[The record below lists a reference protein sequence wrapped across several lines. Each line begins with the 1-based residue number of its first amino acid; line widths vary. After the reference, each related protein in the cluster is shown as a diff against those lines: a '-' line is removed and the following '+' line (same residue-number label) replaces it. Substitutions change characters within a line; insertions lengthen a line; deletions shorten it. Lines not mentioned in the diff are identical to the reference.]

1 MRVHPVFLFLLVL
14 LLAASSLPAATPA
27 RPIAIV
33 YQLEGPAEW
42 NLPRGASIP
51 LQLFAVLP
59 AGAVLRVGPGG
70 SLALAFPSGARY
82 RLGAESSATLAARG
96 LVRSRGSIEKLPTVS
111 PFPALGSIDGAEHP
125 GDRSAAVRV
134 RGETIEGLVPNDAV
148 RSLADRTVL
157 RFAPLVGAA
166 RYRVEVRDVRGDLL
180 FETETPDTAASL
192 PPALL
197 APGKRYR
204 WTVKTVDRL
213 GPVARGEAG
222 FETLNAATVSA
233 LGLAPGFVVEGAAR
247 GYPAARAGLLAGDV
261 MLAWSRAAT
270 PPANPLS
277 ARGTLASP
285 FDLEVVRT
293 EQAPRGL
300 VTLSGNRG
308 AEPMSWTLPAGWW
321 WALSARPT
329 MPEDLLAEY
338 EEGRKAW
345 ERGEGDRADRR
356 WADLAPRAA
365 DPSLAA
371 WIQYRRGLSLR
382 DHGQSGP
389 ADAPFRAAVELL
401 AAAGRPLEAA
411 IVANEECR
419 NLTYQSLFDRADGV
433 LDQALKLSDPVPVPP
448 LIRGWLL
455 TARATVASRT
465 GDHAR
470 ARALIDEALALLE
483 AQAPNSDNLSY
494 SLNTAG
500 VLAADRGE
508 PARAEEA
515 WQAALAIQEQIAPL
529 GPTRIFIAS
538 NLGMVRFFQGDL
550 ETAESDLEGAL
561 DLTRRI
567 GAGPEGIAQM
577 LTNLGEI
584 ASARGDLIRAEEHLR
599 EAFRVAEQEL
609 QGHPVLPEIL
619 TGLGSIQRA
628 RGDLR
633 SAGSF
638 FERALDLHSQAAP
651 ESEEVAKTLVNLGD
665 VAARLGAPATAR
677 ERFERA
683 LALRETA
690 GSGGIL
696 VAETLLA
703 IGRMEAGPGGDQK
716 AAERR
721 FLEALRLAEAQ
732 LPEGLL
738 VAEVLLG
745 LGRLAERAGDL
756 PRAEGLLRR
765 SLDLRSRISPGSGLE
780 AEALTVVGRVE
791 IASGASAAGTE
802 HVCRAIDVLD
812 RQRPRIGGIQ
822 EDAAIFEAAFSATYQ
837 ACIEALWKTGRE
849 AEAFHA
855 LERSRARAFGRLL
868 SERHLR
874 FAELSPQA
882 RSERG
887 RLDREYDR
895 LQESL
900 GKLSLSNDGPEI
912 ARVLDALHE
921 VRRRQVDLVARQM
934 RDAPQV
940 AALEGSEP
948 LALDAARAALDSG
961 TLLLAFAVGEEKTLL
976 FAVRSSEDARPG
988 LAVFPLPIGRATLRR
1003 EVEGFRSLV
1012 LDPNSDPA
1020 ALRKRGESLYRA
1032 LFGPAEAL
1040 VHSARRLLISPDGP
1054 LHTLPFAALAHQG
1067 KTLAERKPIHFAASA
1082 TVYSALRRPPTSRP
1096 SLRAVPVAAF
1106 GAPVYPPPGAKPLA
1120 ARSFRFAAERGLAL
1134 EPLPSSRQE
1143 VLHLAALY
1151 TEVHTYLGAEA
1162 TEEKVKAAAP
1172 EARIV
1177 HFAVHGLLDE
1187 SLPLNSGLALTIPE
1201 HPAEGQD
1208 NGLLQAWEI
1217 FESLRLG
1224 ADLVTLSACDTALG
1238 KDAGGEGILGLT
1250 RAFQFAGAR
1259 SVLASLWS
1267 VSDASTPELMRRF
1280 YTYLRDG
1287 KTKDEALRR
1296 AQVDLL
1302 RSGDPGLAHPYHWAA
1317 FQLYGGWE

>member
-1 MRVHPVFLFLLVL
+1 MKSITLLPIALFLGASALS
-14 LLAASSLPAATPA
+14 AAPVSPPV
-27 RPIAIV
+27 AIV
-33 YQLEGPAEW
+33 YQLEGDAVW
-42 NLPRGASIP
+42 NLPRAAPEP
-51 LQLFAVLP
+51 LQLFFVLP
-59 AGAVLRVGPGG
+59 AGAELRVASGG

-82 RLGAESSATLAARG
+82 RLGAGSSATLAARG
-96 LVRSRGSIEKLPTVS
+96 LVHSRGLVETLPTVA
-111 PFPALGSIDGAEHP
+111 PFPALAPIDPSERP

-134 RGETIEGLVPNDAV
+134 RGESIEGLIPNGRV
-148 RSLADRTVL
+148 RSLADRTIL

-180 FETETPDTAASL
+180 FETETPDTAVSL
-192 PPALL
+192 PPVLL

-222 FETLNAATVSA
+222 FETMAAATVSA
-233 LGLAPGFVVEGAAR
+233 LGLAPGLVVEGAAR
-247 GYPAARAGLLAGDV
+247 GYPAARAGLIAGDV
-261 MLAWSRAAT
+261 ILAWSRAAT
-270 PPANPLS
+270 PPANPS
-277 ARGTLASP
+277 STRGTLASP

-308 AEPMSWTLPAGWW
+308 LEPMSWTLPAGWW
-321 WALSARPT
+321 WALSTRPA

-338 EEGRKAW
+338 EEGRQSW
-345 ERGEGDRADRR
+345 ERGEGDRADRQ
-356 WADLAPRAA
+356 WAELVPRAA

-371 WIQYRRGLSLR
+371 WFHYRRALSLR

-389 ADAPFRAAVELL
+389 AEAPFRAAVELL

-419 NLTYQSLFDRADGV
+419 NLTYRSLFDRADGV
-433 LDQALKLSDPVPVPP
+433 LDQALKLADPVPGPP

-455 TARATVASRT
+455 TARASVAGRT

-470 ARALIDEALALLE
+470 ARALIDEALALLQT
-483 AQAPNSDNLSY
+483 QAPNSDNLSY

-538 NLGMVRFFQGDL
+538 NLGMVRLLQGDL

-577 LTNLGEI
+577 LTNLGEV
-584 ASARGDLIRAEEHLR
+584 ASARGDFVRAEGHLR
-599 EAFRVAEQEL
+599 AALAIAEEKL

-651 ESEEVAKTLVNLGD
+651 ESEEVAKTLVSLGD

-683 LALRETA
+683 LALREKA
-690 GSGGIL
+690 GPGGIL

-703 IGRMEAGPGGDQK
+703 IGRMEAGAGGDPK

-721 FLEALRLAEAQ
+721 FLKALRLAESQ

-765 SLDLRSRISPGSGLE
+765 ALDLRSRISPGSGLE
-780 AEALTVVGRVE
+780 AEALTAVGRVE
-791 IASGASAAGTE
+791 LARGASAAGTE
-802 HVCRAIDVLD
+802 HVCRAINVLD
-812 RQRPRIGGIQ
+812 RQRPRVGGIQ
-822 EDAAIFEAAFSATYQ
+822 EDAAIFEASFSATYQ

-868 SERHLR
+868 SERDLR
-874 FAELSPQA
+874 FAELSPKA

-887 RLDREYDR
+887 RLEWEYDR

-900 GKLSLSNDGPEI
+900 NRLSLSKDGAEV
-912 ARVLDALHE
+912 ARFLDALHE
-921 VRRRQVDLVARQM
+921 VRRRQADLTARQL

-940 AALEGSEP
+940 AALQGPAP
-948 LALDAARAALDSG
+948 LALDAARATLDPG
-961 TLLLAFAVGEEKTLL
+961 TLFLSYAVGEEKTLL
-976 FAVRSSEDARPG
+976 FVVAAAQDGGPGAV
-988 LAVFPLPIGRATLRR
+988 VFPLPIGRATLSR
-1003 EVEGFRSLV
+1003 EIETFRSLV
-1012 LDPNSDPA
+1012 LDPSADA
-1020 ALRKRGESLYRA
+1020 AELRKRGETLYRT
-1032 LFGPAEAL
+1032 LLGPAEGQ
-1040 VHSARRLLISPDGP
+1040 VQRARRLLISPDGP
-1054 LHTLPFAALAHQG
+1054 LHALPFAALVRKG
-1067 KTLAERKPIHFAASA
+1067 KHLAERKPIHLAASA
-1082 TVYSALRRPPTSRP
+1082 TVYAALRDPRP
-1096 SLRAVPVAAF
+1096 SGRASLSVAVVAF
-1106 GAPVYPPPGAKPLA
+1106 GAPVYPPTGGDAPADLQV
-1120 ARSFRFAAERGLAL
+1120 RSAAERGLAL
-1134 EPLPSSRQE
+1134 RPLPSSRSE
-1143 VLHLAALY
+1143 ILNLGALFP
-1151 TEVHTYLGAEA
+1151 EAKTYLGADA
-1162 TEEKVKAAAP
+1162 TEEKAKAAAP

-1187 SLPLNSGLALTIPE
+1187 SVPLNSGLALTIPE

-1217 FESLRLG
+1217 FESLRLD

-1250 RAFQFAGAR
+1250 RAFLFAGAR
-1259 SVLASLWS
+1259 SVVASLWS
-1267 VSDASTPELMRRF
+1267 VSDASTPELMLRF
-1280 YTYLRDG
+1280 YTYLRAG
-1287 KTKDEALRR
+1287 KSKDEALRR

-1302 RSGDPGLAHPYHWAA
+1302 HSGKTELAHPYHWAA

>member
-27 RPIAIV
+27 RPVAIV

-42 NLPRGASIP
+42 NLPRGVPLP

-82 RLGAESSATLAARG
+82 RLGAGSSAALAARG
-96 LVRSRGSIEKLPTVS
+96 LVRFHGSIEELPPVS

-134 RGETIEGLVPNDAV
+134 RGELIEGLVPNETV

-157 RFAPLVGAA
+157 RFQAVPGAS
-166 RYRVEVRDVRGDLL
+166 RYRVEVRDARGEAV
-180 FETETPDTAASL
+180 FEAETADTEMRVPL
-192 PPALL
+192 ALL
-197 APGKRYR
+197 VPGGSYA
-204 WTVKTVDRL
+204 WNVKTVDRL
-213 GPVARGEAG
+213 GPVMRGAAR
-222 FETLNAATVSA
+222 FQTLDAATATA
-233 LGLAPGFVVEGAAR
+233 LGLRMGMVVERVAPDW
-247 GYPAARAGLLAGDV
+247 PAARAGLIAGDV
-261 MLAWSRAAT
+261 IFAWSRAAT
-270 PPANPLS
+270 PHANPEP
-277 ARGTLASP
+277 AEGTLVSP

-300 VTLSGNRG
+300 VTLRGTRG
-308 AEPMSWTLPAGWW
+308 AEPKSWTLPAGWW
-321 WALSARPT
+321 WALSARPA

-338 EEGRKAW
+338 QEGWRSW
-345 ERGEGDRADRR
+345 ERVEGDRADRR
-356 WADLAPRAA
+356 WAELVPRAG

-371 WIQYRRGLSLR
+371 WFQYRRALSLR

-389 ADAPFRAAVELL
+389 AEAPFRAAVELL

-419 NLTYQSLFDRADGV
+419 NLTYRSLFDRADGV
-433 LDQALKLSDPVPVPP
+433 LDQALKLADRVPGPP

-470 ARALIDEALALLE
+470 ARELIDEAIALLQV
-483 AQAPNSDNLSY
+483 QAPDSDNLSY
-494 SLNTAG
+494 SWNTAG
-500 VLAADRGE
+500 VLAADRGD
-508 PARAEEA
+508 PAQAEEV
-515 WQAALAIQEQIAPL
+515 WQAALAIQERIAPL

-538 NLGMVRFFQGDL
+538 NLGMVRLLQGDL
-550 ETAESDLEGAL
+550 ETAEADLKRAL
-561 DLTRRI
+561 GLTRRI
-567 GAGPEGIAQM
+567 GAGPEGIALA
-577 LTNLGEI
+577 LTNLGEV
-584 ASARGDLIRAEEHLR
+584 AGARGDLIQAEEYLR
-599 EAFRVAEQEL
+599 EALGIAEQEL
-609 QGHPVLPEIL
+609 KGHPVLPEIL
-619 TGLGSIQRA
+619 TGLGSVQRA

-638 FERALDLHSQAAP
+638 FERALGLHSQSAP
-651 ESEEVAKTLVNLGD
+651 ESEEVAKTLVSLGD

-683 LALRETA
+683 LALREKA
-690 GSGGIL
+690 GPGGIL

-703 IGRMEAGPGGDQK
+703 IGRMEAGPGGDPK

-721 FLEALRLAEAQ
+721 FLKALRLAEAQ

-745 LGRLAERAGDL
+745 LGGLAEHAGDL

-765 SLDLRSRISPGSGLE
+765 ALDLRSRIAPGTGLE
-780 AEALTVVGRVE
+780 AEALTAVGRVE
-791 IASGASAAGTE
+791 IARGASAPGTE
-802 HVCRAIDVLD
+802 HVCRAIEILD
-812 RQRPRIGGIQ
+812 RQRSRIGGIQ
-822 EDAAIFEAAFSATYQ
+822 ENAAAFEAAFSATYQ
-837 ACIEALWKTGRE
+837 ACIEALWKAGRL

-868 SERHLR
+868 AERDLR
-874 FAELSPQA
+874 FAELSPA
-882 RSERG
+882 MRSERG

-895 LQESL
+895 LQDSL
-900 GKLSLSNDGPEI
+900 GKLSLSKDEPEI

-921 VRRRQVDLVARQM
+921 VRRRQAELSARHL
-934 RDAPQV
+934 REVPRV
-940 AALEGSEP
+940 AALQGSEP

-961 TLLLAFAVGEEKTLL
+961 TLLLAFAVGDDKTLL
-976 FAVRSSEDARPG
+976 FAVHSGEDAQPG
-988 LAVFPLPIGRATLRR
+988 LAVFPLSIGRATLRR
-1003 EVEGFRSLV
+1003 EVESFRSLV

-1040 VHSARRLLISPDGP
+1040 VHRARRLLISPDGP
-1054 LHTLPFAALAHQG
+1054 LHALPFAALAHQG
-1067 KTLAERKPIHFAASA
+1067 KTLAERKPIHLEASA
-1082 TVYSALRRPPTSRP
+1082 TVYSAFRRPPSSSSP
-1096 SLRAVPVAAF
+1096 PAAPLAAF
-1106 GAPVYPPPGAKPLA
+1106 GAPVYPPPGAQPLA
-1120 ARSFRFAAERGLAL
+1120 DRRIRSAVERGSPLQ
-1134 EPLPSSRQE
+1134 PLPSSRQE
-1143 VLHLAALY
+1143 VLHLATLY
-1151 TEVHTYLGAEA
+1151 PEAKIYLGADA
-1162 TEEKVKAAAP
+1162 TEEKAKEAAP

-1201 HPAEGQD
+1201 PPAEGQD

-1217 FESLRLG
+1217 FESLRLN

-1259 SVLASLWS
+1259 SVVASLWS

-1280 YTYLRDG
+1280 YTYLRAG
-1287 KTKDEALRR
+1287 ETKAEALRR

-1302 RSGDPGLAHPYHWAA
+1302 RSGDPRLAHPYHWAA